1 MTNGFKRLVAYHKYC
16 YGCKHK
22 DVLPDDEPCN
32 ECISNPAR
40 TDTERPLNYEPK
52 EDQHNETKNS

>member
-22 DVLPDDEPCN
+22 DVLPDEEPCN

-52 EDQHNETKNS
+52 EDQQ